1 MFVIQSGSG
10 WPKICMPKVLSQL
23 LTSFVFSCS
32 SKTNVEEHCSRHTLP
47 IKLVSTQSHLF
58 LSFFFY
64 IADIT
69 PPTLTFRRRPFY
81 SNANITIEWSYDEEA
96 SSHCTLQTPTLLLPV
111 NCNQSVTLQ
120 NLAEGLHSLFIQGTD
135 LAGNS
140 VTVRHTWSGGKRHQ

>member
-1 MFVIQSGSG
+1 MD
-10 WPKICMPKVLSQL
+10 L
-23 LTSFVFSCS
+23 LTMMATMNLAVQIGPLIDSFKINGRCNLDFYSIAIALS
-32 SKTNVEEHCSRHTLP
+32 SLFMC
-47 IKLVSTQSHLF
+47 STQSHLF
-58 LSFFFY
+58 LNFFSY

-140 VTVRHTWSGGKRHQ
+140 VTVRHTWSVGM

>member
-1 MFVIQSGSG
+1 MEGVILTY
-10 WPKICMPKVLSQL
+10 IALLLYFHVLY
-23 LTSFVFSCS
+23 TV
-32 SKTNVEEHCSRHTLP
+32 TL
-47 IKLVSTQSHLF
+47 ILD
-58 LSFFFY
+58 FFY

-140 VTVRHTWSGGKRHQ
+140 VTVRHTWSVGKRHQ